1 MHGRTLPRWLKGK
14 GMRENL
20 KGKVEVASRQKTRG
34 LGPIVLLVRSVG
46 LGQGMKLCGYPG
58 RYRATGKKGEGERGL
73 GRDLPILSLCTLERL
88 EKERGR
94 SPAPMGS
101 AEVRECC

>member
-34 LGPIVLLVRSVG
+34 LGPIVLLAKSIG
-46 LGQGMKLCGYPG
+46 LGQGMKIFGLPG
-58 RYRATGKKGEGERGL
+58 KIPGNREKRRGGEGSRERPL
-73 GRDLPILSLCTLERL
+73 HSLIMHL
-88 EKERGR
+88 
-94 SPAPMGS
+94 
-101 AEVRECC
+101 RES